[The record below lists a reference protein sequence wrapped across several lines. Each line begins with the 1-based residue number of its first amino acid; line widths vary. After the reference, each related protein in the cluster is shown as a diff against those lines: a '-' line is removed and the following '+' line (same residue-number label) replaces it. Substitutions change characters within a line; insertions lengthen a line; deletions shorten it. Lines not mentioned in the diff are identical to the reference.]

1 MDKLQQVISLFD
13 KRATLYQ
20 ERHMDVS
27 RYHASFDLFCNSIPE
42 QGAAVLEIACGPGN
56 ITRYL
61 LQQRPDFHLLGI
73 DLAPNMLEL
82 AHTNNPQAAFQLM
95 DARDISRLGKTFE
108 GIMCGFCLPY
118 LSREGAEKLI
128 ADAAGL
134 LTPGGVL
141 YISTMEDEYAKSGF
155 FHTDGNDEF
164 YMYYHEAGY
173 LENALKE
180 NGFELIALQ
189 REQYPAADGSNT
201 TDLILIARR

>member
-1 MDKLQQVISLFD
+1 MDKLKQVIGIFD

-82 AHTNNPQAAFQLM
+82 ARTNNPQAQFQLM
-95 DARDISRLGKTFE
+95 DARDISRLDKTFN

-173 LENALKE
+173 LVNALKE
-180 NGFELIALQ
+180 NGFELMDLQ
-189 REQYPAADGSNT
+189 RQQYPAADGSNT

>member
-82 AHTNNPQAAFQLM
+82 ARTNNPQAAFQLM